1 MFKNF
6 IVFYSEV
13 LSVFQGGSQISL
25 LKFVLSLFLIAHVFI
40 PFLSKIRFY
49 FVSLL
54 VISVNVKWHRRVT
67 GFHDLM
73 VNDGRHL
80 FVSLLAVQVYFLVKC
95 QFGSFFIGSLWL
107 CTDVSA
113 VLECEGACVLRCMY
127 GTLGSRFP
135 PTLRQ
140 SLLLLLCCGVAQELP
155 ESSPVQPYHLI
166 IAALGLDIT
175 SLKKLGQGVY
185 WSTMEGIEE
194 FDANIYK
201 FGGRLRMGGV

>member
-13 LSVFQGGSQISL
+13 LNVFQGGSQISL
-25 LKFVLSLFLIAHVFI
+25 LKFVLSLFLITHVFI

-80 FVSLLAVQVYFLVKC
+80 FVSLLAVRVYFLVKC
-95 QFGSFFIGSLWL
+95 QFGSLFIGSL
-107 CTDVSA
+107 
-113 VLECEGACVLRCMY
+113 
-127 GTLGSRFP
+127 
-135 PTLRQ
+135 
-140 SLLLLLCCGVAQELP
+140 
-155 ESSPVQPYHLI
+155 
-166 IAALGLDIT
+166 
-175 SLKKLGQGVY
+175 
-185 WSTMEGIEE
+185 
-194 FDANIYK
+194 
-201 FGGRLRMGGV
+201 